1 MAIIKNIITGHSF
14 TCRNERVVE
23 HCRKDIKTFVIEDEP
38 ASVAP
43 AEDEPV
49 EDTEAE
55 EEPKPQKKTKTATK
69 AVEIAAILYERDQ
82 ADKHIKSESY
92 SEGVVSENTTYL
104 TGESFDTQ
112 VDKVLDSLKR
122 YRRVYVKHKKKDST
136 EETE

>member
-43 AEDEPV
+43 SEDEPV
-49 EDTEAE
+49 EDAEAE

-69 AVEIAAILYERDQ
+69 ATD
-82 ADKHIKSESY
+82 
-92 SEGVVSENTTYL
+92 
-104 TGESFDTQ
+104 
-112 VDKVLDSLKR
+112 
-122 YRRVYVKHKKKDST
+122 
-136 EETE
+136 

>member
-38 ASVAP
+38 ANVAP

-49 EDTEAE
+49 EDAEAE

-69 AVEIAAILYERDQ
+69 ATD
-82 ADKHIKSESY
+82 
-92 SEGVVSENTTYL
+92 
-104 TGESFDTQ
+104 
-112 VDKVLDSLKR
+112 
-122 YRRVYVKHKKKDST
+122 
-136 EETE
+136 

>member
-43 AEDEPV
+43 AEDA
-49 EDTEAE
+49 EAE

-69 AVEIAAILYERDQ
+69 ATD
-82 ADKHIKSESY
+82 
-92 SEGVVSENTTYL
+92 
-104 TGESFDTQ
+104 
-112 VDKVLDSLKR
+112 
-122 YRRVYVKHKKKDST
+122 
-136 EETE
+136 

>member
-38 ASVAP
+38 TSVAP

-69 AVEIAAILYERDQ
+69 ATD
-82 ADKHIKSESY
+82 
-92 SEGVVSENTTYL
+92 
-104 TGESFDTQ
+104 
-112 VDKVLDSLKR
+112 
-122 YRRVYVKHKKKDST
+122 
-136 EETE
+136 

>member
-43 AEDEPV
+43 TEEEPV
-49 EDTEAE
+49 EDEPAEDIKTEDEPAE

-69 AVEIAAILYERDQ
+69 ATD
-82 ADKHIKSESY
+82 
-92 SEGVVSENTTYL
+92 
-104 TGESFDTQ
+104 
-112 VDKVLDSLKR
+112 
-122 YRRVYVKHKKKDST
+122 
-136 EETE
+136 

>member
-38 ASVAP
+38 ASVAS

-49 EDTEAE
+49 EDAEAE

-69 AVEIAAILYERDQ
+69 ATD
-82 ADKHIKSESY
+82 
-92 SEGVVSENTTYL
+92 
-104 TGESFDTQ
+104 
-112 VDKVLDSLKR
+112 
-122 YRRVYVKHKKKDST
+122 
-136 EETE
+136 

>member
-55 EEPKPQKKTKTATK
+55 EEPVEDTEAEEEPKPQKKTKTATK
-69 AVEIAAILYERDQ
+69 ATD
-82 ADKHIKSESY
+82 
-92 SEGVVSENTTYL
+92 
-104 TGESFDTQ
+104 
-112 VDKVLDSLKR
+112 
-122 YRRVYVKHKKKDST
+122 
-136 EETE
+136 

>member
-23 HCRKDIKTFVIEDEP
+23 HCRKDIKPFFIEDDP

-49 EDTEAE
+49 EDAEAE

-69 AVEIAAILYERDQ
+69 ATD
-82 ADKHIKSESY
+82 
-92 SEGVVSENTTYL
+92 
-104 TGESFDTQ
+104 
-112 VDKVLDSLKR
+112 
-122 YRRVYVKHKKKDST
+122 
-136 EETE
+136 